1 MKQSQQ
7 KNKNYKTY
15 LLICMIVFILLLA
28 GLKAYLDLFSSN
40 VNITDTNKEMAIYVR
55 QNQQIEAVF
64 FQIENAGY
72 LKNQASFERLANLAQ
87 LESKIKLGKYVLTE
101 NMSNFEIIKMLY
113 NGRQLPINVV
123 FKEANKLAEISGF
136 FGSKL
141 IADSAGLN
149 ELLLDTAYLNTL
161 GFNSENMLAFFIP
174 NTYNFYWNT
183 DVLTLMARMEKEY
196 KTFWNEERR
205 QLATHLGLNVI
216 EVSTL
221 ASIVQK
227 ESNKIDEMPIIAG
240 VYLNRLRLNMPLQAD
255 PTIIFAWNDNS
266 IKRVTSRHTAIISPY
281 NTYVNL
287 GLPPGPICTPSI
299 QAIDAVLHSKKH
311 QFLYFCAKE
320 DFSGYHVFAENF
332 SQHLQHASKY
342 QRALNRLKIR

>member
-40 VNITDTNKEMAIYVR
+40 VNITETKKEMAIYVR

-123 FKEANKLAEISGF
+123 FKEANK
-136 FGSKL
+136 
-141 IADSAGLN
+141 
-149 ELLLDTAYLNTL
+149 
-161 GFNSENMLAFFIP
+161 
-174 NTYNFYWNT
+174 
-183 DVLTLMARMEKEY
+183 
-196 KTFWNEERR
+196 
-205 QLATHLGLNVI
+205 Q
-216 EVSTL
+216 
-221 ASIVQK
+221 
-227 ESNKIDEMPIIAG
+227 
-240 VYLNRLRLNMPLQAD
+240 
-255 PTIIFAWNDNS
+255 
-266 IKRVTSRHTAIISPY
+266 
-281 NTYVNL
+281 
-287 GLPPGPICTPSI
+287 
-299 QAIDAVLHSKKH
+299 
-311 QFLYFCAKE
+311 
-320 DFSGYHVFAENF
+320 
-332 SQHLQHASKY
+332 KY
-342 QRALNRLKIR
+342 QVFLEVN